1 MRTFLDDFE
10 STSKATVIS
19 VCPFPI
25 KEYKTGLMPSEF
37 LIPAAPFGEVATL
50 VLDDAF
56 FFVYIDESRGHI
68 RSITP
73 SLRLARS
80 IVEDYC
86 QAQLSRAPGAE
97 PGLFSVQGAYSPKE
111 ALAKFQAEITEAR
124 ARHKNWC
131 ERLVAIADDSWNA
144 NQKRASVSERS
155 RDAAKFLGLTDRPWL
170 SVAPAVAAE
179 VVQYKS
185 CPVCFENVHPQAI
198 VCRSCKAVLDKEKYE
213 KINKAA

>member
-19 VCPFPI
+19 VCPFEI
-25 KEYKTGLMPSEF
+25 NERKTGLMPSEF
-37 LIPAAPFGEVATL
+37 KIPAAPFGEVSTL

-73 SLRLARS
+73 ALRLARS

-97 PGLFSVQGAYSPKE
+97 PGLFCVPGAYDAKT
-111 ALAKFQAEITEAR
+111 ATAKFQAEILEVR
-124 ARHKNWC
+124 AQHKNWC

-144 NQKRASVSERS
+144 NQKRSSVSERS
-155 RDAAKFLGLTDRPWL
+155 RDAARWLGIDRPWL
-170 SVAPAVAAE
+170 TVAPIKE
-179 VVQYKS
+179 ENIVQYKA